1 MSISLLVLK
10 NLAADFDGD
19 TLNIWALHNKDF
31 CDLTDQIF
39 NPVQMY
45 ISRNDGCCNSD
56 MLPARDTLINANS
69 IKFLSDYSHN
79 DLSEIE
85 LCLATD

>member
-1 MSISLLVLK
+1 MCIKYL
-10 NLAADFDGD
+10 GD

-31 CDLTDQIF
+31 CDLTNEIF

-45 ISRNDGCCNSD
+45 VSRNDGCCNSD

-69 IKFLSDYSHN
+69 IKYLCDYSI
-79 DLSEIE
+79 DEINAIE
-85 LCLATD
+85 ACLAHS